1 MNQFKKIALLFFVT
15 AIILAMTT
23 GCTAGPETKLSSE
36 KNHESENEKIKES
49 GYY

>member
-15 AIILAMTT
+15 AIISAMNSGCTT
-23 GCTAGPETKLSSE
+23 GPEAKLSSG
-36 KNHESENEKIKES
+36 KNHESANEKIKES